1 MRICIDPGH
10 GGVDPGAT
18 KDGKKEAVIN
28 LAISKMVEAKLR
40 VLKHDVIKTHDTLPP
55 TKKLRNLER
64 CKIANDAKAEAY
76 IAIHCNSSV
85 SEQAHGYEVIHCPNS
100 LKGAALAHSL
110 SGTLVAVIKARP
122 RPVITDEDTGRG
134 PYTVLRKTK
143 APAVIVE
150 CGFISNPDDRKIL
163 TTRPKEIADAI
174 SLGIDKFAKEV

>member
-10 GGVDPGAT
+10 GGIDPGAT
-18 KDGKKEAVIN
+18 KDGKREADIN
-28 LAISKMVEAKLR
+28 LIISKLVEARLR
-40 VLKHDVIKTHDTLPP
+40 AMGHEITKTHDTLPP
-55 TKKLRNLER
+55 TKKLRNLDR
-64 CKIANDAKAEAY
+64 CKTANDAKAEAY

-110 SGTLVAVIKARP
+110 SGTLVAVVKARL

-150 CGFISNPDDRKIL
+150 CGFISNPDDRRML
-163 TTRPKEIADAI
+163 TTKPKDIADAI
-174 SLGIDKFAKEV
+174 ALGIDKFAKGV